1 MEITDF
7 TRQVRYRREGKTALV
22 LAGGGFTGGVF
33 EIGAARALNDIF
45 DNFTINDF
53 DIYTGVSAGSF
64 VASCLAN
71 GISAEEMFKSLIE
84 TSAQIPV
91 LRREYIFYPNIREF
105 RRRLRKAPYT
115 IIYAWLNYLRSRED
129 MSFTD
134 MLFSLTE
141 LLPSGIFSTQRIEEY
156 LRFVFGL
163 NGYTNDFR
171 SLKRE
176 LYIPAVDLNTGETVV
191 FGEPGYRDVPIS
203 KAVSASISL
212 PGLYSPTVIN
222 NTEYVD
228 GGIDRN
234 LYVDLAVKHGAKLVV
249 CINPVIPIY
258 NNPEQMAIRLISGRT
273 AYLSQKGLV
282 DILSQTL
289 RIILQK
295 RIDDIYGNLTER
307 YPDVDFI
314 IIQPER
320 EDATLFSYNVMRYST
335 KIILARY
342 GFLNTRKQIE
352 NSFESLREKFSRHGI
367 IISTRLL
374 NQEYDS
380 MKRSQFNL
388 NSVVNILS
396 SVPFLRRLKKG
407 EDSEESVQS
416 G

>member
-1 MEITDF
+1 MEIKNFKD
-7 TRQVRYRREGKTALV
+7 RNIDKREGKTALV

-33 EIGAARALNDIF
+33 EIGAARALNDAF
-45 DNFTINDF
+45 ENFSITDF

-71 GISAEEMFKSLIE
+71 GISAEEMFNSLIE
-84 TSAQIPV
+84 TSTQIPV
-91 LRREYIFYPNIREF
+91 LKREYIFYPNIKEF
-105 RRRLRKAPYT
+105 KKRLKKAPYT
-115 IIYAWLNYLRSRED
+115 IIYAWLNYLRSKED

-141 LLPSGIFSTQRIEEY
+141 LLPSGLFSTQKIEEY
-156 LRFVFGL
+156 LRFIFSLPGF
-163 NGYTNDFR
+163 TNDFR
-171 SLKRE
+171 QLKKE
-176 LYIPAVDLNTGETVV
+176 LYIPAVDLNTGETII
-191 FGEPGYRDVPIS
+191 FGEEDYKDIPIS

-222 NTEYVD
+222 NIEFVD

-234 LYVDLAVKHGAKLVV
+234 LYIDLAVKHGAKLVV

-258 NNPEQMAIRLISGRT
+258 NNPEQMAIRLITGRT

-289 RIILQK
+289 RIIIQK
-295 RIDDIYGNLTER
+295 RINDIYENLTQK

-314 IIQPER
+314 IIQPDR
-320 EDATLFSYNVMRYST
+320 EDATLFSYNIMRYSS

-342 GFLNTRKQIE
+342 GFLHTRRQIE
-352 NSFESLREKFSRHGI
+352 NNFEIIKEKFLKHGI
-367 IISTRLL
+367 IINTRLL
-374 NQEYDS
+374 NQEYDT

-388 NSVVNILS
+388 DSVVNILS
-396 SVPFLRRLKKG
+396 SVPFLRRLRN
-407 EDSEESVQS
+407 SERSANS
-416 G
+416 A

>member
-1 MEITDF
+1 MGITEF
-7 TRQVRYRREGKTALV
+7 NRSTGRKREGKTALV

-33 EIGAARALNDIF
+33 EIGASRALNDVF
-45 DNFTINDF
+45 ENFSINDF
-53 DIYTGVSAGSF
+53 DIYTGVSAGAF

-71 GISAEEMFKSLIE
+71 GITAEEMFKSLIE
-84 TSAQIPV
+84 TSLEIPV
-91 LRREYIFYPNIREF
+91 LKREYIFYPNIREF
-105 RRRLRKAPYT
+105 RKRLKKAPYT

-141 LLPSGIFSTQRIEEY
+141 LLPSGIFSTQKIEEY

-163 NGYTNDFR
+163 KNYTNDFR
-171 SLKRE
+171 KLKNK
-176 LYIPAVDLNTGETVV
+176 LYIPAVDLNTGETVI
-191 FGEPGYRDVPIS
+191 FGEENFRDVEIS

-222 NTEYVD
+222 NVEYID

-234 LYVDLAVKHGAKLVV
+234 LYIDLAVKHGAKLVV

-273 AYLSQKGLV
+273 AYLSQKGVV

-295 RIDDIYGNLTER
+295 RIDDVFGNLTER

-314 IIQPER
+314 VIQPER

-342 GFLNTRKQIE
+342 GFLNTRRQIE
-352 NSFESLREKFSRHGI
+352 NNFEDLKNRFLRYDIR
-367 IISTRLL
+367 ISTRLL
-374 NQEYDS
+374 NQEYDT

-396 SVPFLRRLKKG
+396 SVPFLRRLKRQ
-407 EDSEESVQS
+407 DNSVQS
-416 G
+416 A

>member
-1 MEITDF
+1 MEITDLN
-7 TRQVRYRREGKTALV
+7 REIRYRRYGKTALV

-33 EIGAARALNDIF
+33 EIGAARALNDAF
-45 DNFTINDF
+45 ENFTINDF

-84 TSAQIPV
+84 TSAHIPV
-91 LRREYIFYPNIREF
+91 LRREYIFYPNINEF
-105 RRRLRKAPYT
+105 KRRIKKAPYT

-141 LLPSGIFSTQRIEEY
+141 LLPSGIFSTKKIEEY
-156 LRFVFGL
+156 LRFIF
-163 NGYTNDFR
+163 NMEGYTDDFR
-171 SLKRE
+171 KLKKE
-176 LYIPAVDLNTGETVV
+176 LYIPAVDLNTGETVI
-191 FGEPGYRDVPIS
+191 FGEENNKDIPIS

-222 NTEYVD
+222 NVEYVD

-234 LYVDLAVKHGAKLVV
+234 LYIDLAVRHGAKLVV

-273 AYLSQKGLV
+273 AYLSQKGVV

-295 RIDDIYGNLTER
+295 RINDIYGILTER
-307 YPDVDFI
+307 YPDVDII

-352 NSFESLREKFSRHGI
+352 SNFDNLREKFLRHGI
-367 IISTRLL
+367 RISTRLL
-374 NQEYDS
+374 NQEYDV

-396 SVPFLRRLKKG
+396 SVPFLRRFKPG
-407 EDSEESVQS
+407 EGSMGSV
-416 G
+416 

>member
-1 MEITDF
+1 MMGITEF
-7 TRQVRYRREGKTALV
+7 NRSTGRKREGKTALV

-33 EIGAARALNDIF
+33 EIGASRALNDVF
-45 DNFTINDF
+45 ENFSINDF
-53 DIYTGVSAGSF
+53 DIYTGVSAGAF

-71 GISAEEMFKSLIE
+71 GITAEEMFKSLIE
-84 TSAQIPV
+84 TSLEIPV
-91 LRREYIFYPNIREF
+91 LKREYIFYPNIREF
-105 RRRLRKAPYT
+105 RKRLKKAPYT

-141 LLPSGIFSTQRIEEY
+141 LLPSGIFSTQKIEEY

-163 NGYTNDFR
+163 KNYTNDFR
-171 SLKRE
+171 KLKNK
-176 LYIPAVDLNTGETVV
+176 LYIPAVDLNTGETVI
-191 FGEPGYRDVPIS
+191 FGEENFRDVEIS

-222 NTEYVD
+222 NVEYID

-234 LYVDLAVKHGAKLVV
+234 LYIDLAVKHGAKLVV

-273 AYLSQKGLV
+273 AYLSQKGVV

-295 RIDDIYGNLTER
+295 RIDDVFGNLTER

-314 IIQPER
+314 VIQPER

-342 GFLNTRKQIE
+342 GFLNTRRQIE
-352 NSFESLREKFSRHGI
+352 NNFEDLKNRFLRYDIR
-367 IISTRLL
+367 ISTRLL
-374 NQEYDS
+374 NQEYDT

-396 SVPFLRRLKKG
+396 SVPFLRRLKRQ
-407 EDSEESVQS
+407 DNSVQS
-416 G
+416 A

>member
-7 TRQVRYRREGKTALV
+7 SRETWDKREGKTALV

-45 DNFTINDF
+45 ENFSITDF

-64 VASCLAN
+64 VAACLAN

-84 TSAQIPV
+84 TSAEIPV
-91 LRREYIFYPNIREF
+91 LKREYIFYPNMKEF
-105 RRRLRKAPYT
+105 KRRLKMAPYT
-115 IIYAWLNYLRSRED
+115 IMYAILNYLRMKED
-129 MSFTD
+129 MRFTD

-141 LLPSGIFSTQRIEEY
+141 LLPSGIFSTQKIEEY
-156 LRFVFGL
+156 LRFVFSL
-163 NGYTNDFR
+163 KNYTNDFR
-171 SLKRE
+171 KLKNE
-176 LYIPAVDLNTGETVV
+176 LYIPAVDLNTGETII
-191 FGEPGYRDVPIS
+191 FGEEKYRDIPIS

-222 NTEYVD
+222 NIEFVD

-234 LYVDLAVKHGAKLVV
+234 LYIDLAVKHGAKLIV

-258 NNPEQMAIRLISGRT
+258 NNPEQMAIRLITGRT
-273 AYLSQKGLV
+273 AYLSQKGVV

-307 YPDVDFI
+307 YPDIDII

-342 GFLNTRKQIE
+342 GFLNTRKLIE
-352 NSFESLREKFSRHGI
+352 KNFDELREKFSRHGI
-367 IISTRLL
+367 RISTRLL
-374 NQEYDS
+374 NQEYDQ
-380 MKRSQFNL
+380 MKRAQFNL

-396 SVPFLRRLKKG
+396 SVPFLRRLKKTK
-407 EDSEESVQS
+407 ETASA
-416 G
+416 